1 MAALDP
7 YSDTI
12 AAFKATMMAFAANLQ
27 NPMVVKTLWI
37 IGMLLVAFAVYL
49 LLVAAMKR
57 QDREQRRSLLR
68 NYLAWFFIL
77 PVLLMPLLAGPSPW
91 VWLVLALSLIC
102 LREFGLATGLWRD
115 RRFMW
120 VAAAC
125 IAGIFYPVLVRWY
138 SLFVVMPIY
147 ATLLL
152 LTVPITRD
160 AFEHM
165 IQRTCLSVLA
175 VLYFG
180 WCLAHLAYLIHIENG
195 IGHVFFV
202 LLLVELNDIC
212 AFSVGKTLGKHKL
225 SPRLSPNKTIE
236 GSLGALIGTIGFG
249 FVFRYLI
256 PEYST
261 FHLVLIAG
269 LISMTG
275 TFGDLAISFIKR
287 DLGIKDMGKVLPG
300 HGGVLDRLDSLI
312 FVAPIFFHF
321 TVYFYPW
328 LHNPGW
334 WPQR

>member
-1 MAALDP
+1 
-7 YSDTI
+7 
-12 AAFKATMMAFAANLQ
+12 MMLFEENLR
-27 NPMVVKTLWI
+27 NPIVSKTLWV
-37 IGMLLVAFAVYL
+37 IGSLLVAFAIYL
-49 LLVAAMKR
+49 LALSAIKPQDHKQR
-57 QDREQRRSLLR
+57 QSLFK
-68 NYLAWFFIL
+68 NYIAWFFIL
-77 PVLLMPLLAGPSPW
+77 PSLAIPLLAGPTAW
-91 VWLVLALSLIC
+91 VCLVLVLSLIC
-102 LREFGLATGLWRD
+102 FREFASATGLWRD
-115 RRFMW
+115 AYFMR

-125 IAGIFYPVLVRWY
+125 IVAIFYPVLVRWY

-152 LTVPITRD
+152 LTVPIARD

-175 VLYFG
+175 VIYFG
-180 WCLAHLAYLIHIENG
+180 WCLAHLAYLIHIKGG
-195 IGHVFFV
+195 IGYVLFV

-212 AFSVGKTLGKHKL
+212 AFSVGKAIGKHKL

-236 GSLGALIGTIGFG
+236 GSLGALVGVIGFG
-249 FVFRYLI
+249 FLFRYLI
-256 PEYST
+256 PDFRT
-261 FHLVLIAG
+261 FHLILICG

-287 DLGIKDMGKVLPG
+287 DLGVKDMGKVLPG
-300 HGGVLDRLDSLI
+300 HGGILDRLDSLI

-334 WPQR
+334 WPHR

>member
-1 MAALDP
+1 MTP
-7 YSDTI
+7 
-12 AAFKATMMAFAANLQ
+12 FASNLQ
-27 NPMVVKTLWI
+27 NPLVSKTLLI
-37 IGMLLVAFAVYL
+37 IAILLVAFAVYL
-49 LLVAAMKR
+49 VFISAVKR
-57 QDREQRRSLLR
+57 QAREQRRNLLR
-68 NYLAWFFIL
+68 NYLAWFIIL
-77 PVLLMPLLAGPSPW
+77 PVLVIPLLAGPTAW

-115 RRFMW
+115 RHFMW
-120 VAAAC
+120 MAAAC
-125 IAGIFYPVLVRWY
+125 IASIFYPVLARWY

-152 LTVPITRD
+152 LTVPIARD

-212 AFSVGKTLGKHKL
+212 AFSVGKALGKRKL
-225 SPRLSPNKTIE
+225 SPRLSPNKTVE
-236 GSLGALIGTIGFG
+236 GSLGALIGTVGFG
-249 FVFRYLI
+249 FVFRYLV

-275 TFGDLAISFIKR
+275 TFGDLAISFLKR

-328 LHNPGW
+328 LHDPGW